1 MWMFLWT
8 LKIKIMTKVI
18 FTITAGLASLMGQLY
33 ESETKIATETK
44 QQISSETVSDSSE
57 IHLKQ
62 TIKKVLF
69 PTKKI
74 QQAS

>member
-1 MWMFLWT
+1 
-8 LKIKIMTKVI
+8 MTKVI

-33 ESETKIATETK
+33 DSETKIATETK
-44 QQISSETVSDSSE
+44 QKISIEVVSDSIS
-57 IHLKQ
+57 IHPKQ
-62 TIKKVLF
+62 DIKIALF